1 MNAVTEYRP
10 AALAPADFAKLQA
23 KASEALSF
31 RARPRVVMKRD
42 EYGDM
47 KEVRE
52 DFGEEVFPKGEV
64 NPVLIESL
72 TRPTT
77 PRYTVIH
84 LTRLAGHLPFG
95 RGAASFG
102 QVIEDIARDLEG
114 VSEFAIVRACEH
126 FRADET
132 LKFFPP
138 TAAILRYVRDLD
150 YSLKNL
156 KPKKTRVK
164 PDGRAPAAPV
174 PKTSKAKARV
184 ARIVKIGLKSPENRT
199 PWETKFFNALLT
211 KGRNP

>member
-1 MNAVTEYRP
+1 MKAVTEYRP

-31 RARPRVVMKRD
+31 RPRPRVVMKRD

-47 KEVRE
+47 KEVRD
-52 DFGEEVFPKGEV
+52 DFGEEVFPKGGEIDPRLV
-64 NPVLIESL
+64 ESL

-102 QVIEDIARDLEG
+102 QVVEDIARDLEG

-126 FRADET
+126 FRADES

-156 KPKKTRVK
+156 KTKKPKTAAT
-164 PDGRAPAAPV
+164 PAPEAPV
-174 PKTSKAKARV
+174 KTTKDKVRV
-184 ARIVKIGLKSPENRT
+184 ARIVKIGLKAEARRT
-199 PWETKFFNALLT
+199 PWERKFFNAVLT
-211 KGRNP
+211 KGKKP